1 MTITSNFTADPEKAL
16 VTKNISAVR
25 THESI
30 PTVKIEYYE
39 MTKNSTKLQLIV
51 INYFPSYI
59 FYSKFLHNGGFTVS
73 SYGTES
79 LTLDCLGCLSEV
91 VDRI

>member
-30 PTVKIEYYE
+30 PTVRIEYYE
-39 MTKNSTKLQLIV
+39 MTKIAQ
-51 INYFPSYI
+51 NY
-59 FYSKFLHNGGFTVS
+59 N
-73 SYGTES
+73 
-79 LTLDCLGCLSEV
+79 
-91 VDRI
+91 